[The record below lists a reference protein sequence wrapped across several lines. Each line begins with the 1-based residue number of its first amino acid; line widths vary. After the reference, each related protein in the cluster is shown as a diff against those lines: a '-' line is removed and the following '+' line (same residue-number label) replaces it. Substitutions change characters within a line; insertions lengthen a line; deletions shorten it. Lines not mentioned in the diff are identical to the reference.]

1 MNILFF
7 LKPKATVTVLTTD
20 CTLRQAL
27 EIMDKSGYTAVPLI
41 DEDGKYIGTVSE
53 GDFLWFF
60 KTISIFN
67 LKDAEKVSIKAIN
80 RRRDNLPIRIDEDM
94 SNLINMSKTE
104 NFIPVIDDRD
114 VFIGIV
120 TRQDIIE
127 YFLKNNRVIKN
138 DEK

>member
-20 CTLRQAL
+20 CTLRQSL

-41 DEDGKYIGTVSE
+41 DENGKYVGTVSE

-60 KTISIFN
+60 KNLGIFN
-67 LKDAEKVSIKAIN
+67 LKDAEKVSIKAIK
-80 RRRDNLPIRIDEDM
+80 RRRDNLPIRIDEEM

-120 TRQDIIE
+120 TRQDIID
-127 YFLKNNRVIKN
+127 YFLKNNIIN
-138 DEK
+138 

>member
-60 KTISIFN
+60 KNLGIFN
-67 LKDAEKVSIKAIN
+67 LKDAEKVSIKTIK
-80 RRRDNLPIRIDEDM
+80 RRRDNLPIRVDEDM

-120 TRQDIIE
+120 TRQDIID
-127 YFLKNNRVIKN
+127 YFLKNNKLNKN
-138 DEK
+138 YEK

>member
-20 CTLRQAL
+20 CTLRQSL

-41 DEDGKYIGTVSE
+41 DENGKYVGTVSE

-60 KTISIFN
+60 KNLGIFN
-67 LKDAEKVSIKAIN
+67 LKDAEKVSIKAIK
-80 RRRDNLPIRIDEDM
+80 RRRDNLPIRIDEEM

-120 TRQDIIE
+120 TRQDIID
-127 YFLKNNRVIKN
+127 YFLKNNKIN
-138 DEK
+138 

>member
-20 CTLRQAL
+20 CTLRQSL

-41 DEDGKYIGTVSE
+41 DENGKYVGTVSE

-60 KTISIFN
+60 KNLGIFN
-67 LKDAEKVSIKAIN
+67 LKDAEKVSIKAIK
-80 RRRDNLPIRIDEDM
+80 RRRDNLPIRINEEM

-120 TRQDIIE
+120 TRQDIID
-127 YFLKNNRVIKN
+127 YFLKNNKIN
-138 DEK
+138 

>member
-27 EIMDKSGYTAVPLI
+27 EIMDKSGYTAGPLI
-41 DEDGKYIGTVSE
+41 DEDGKYVGTISE

-60 KTISIFN
+60 KSLGIFN
-67 LKDAEKVSIKAIN
+67 IKDAEKVSIKAIN

-104 NFIPVIDDRD
+104 NFIPVVDDRD

-120 TRQDIIE
+120 TRQDIID
-127 YFLKNNRVIKN
+127 YFLKNNNIK
-138 DEK
+138 

>member
-41 DEDGKYIGTVSE
+41 DEDGKYVGTISE

-60 KTISIFN
+60 KSLGIFN
-67 LKDAEKVSIKAIN
+67 IKDAEKVSIKAIN

-104 NFIPVIDDRD
+104 NFIPVVDDRD

-120 TRQDIIE
+120 TRQDIID
-127 YFLKNNRVIKN
+127 YFLKNNNIK
-138 DEK
+138 

>member
-1 MNILFF
+1 
-7 LKPKATVTVLTTD
+7 
-20 CTLRQAL
+20 
-27 EIMDKSGYTAVPLI
+27 MDKSGYTAVPLI

-60 KTISIFN
+60 KTIGIFN

>member
-7 LKPKATVTVLTTD
+7 LKPKATLTVLTTD

-41 DEDGKYIGTVSE
+41 DEEGRYVGTISE

-60 KTISIFN
+60 KTLGVFN
-67 LKDAEKVSIKAIN
+67 IKDAEKVSIKAIK
-80 RRRDNLPIRIDEDM
+80 RRRDNLPIKIDEDM
-94 SNLINMSKTE
+94 ANLINMSKAE

-120 TRQDIIE
+120 TRQDIID
-127 YFLKNNRVIKN
+127 YFLKNNLSNN

>member
-7 LKPKATVTVLTTD
+7 LKPKATLTVLTTD

-41 DEDGKYIGTVSE
+41 DEEGRYVGTISE

-60 KTISIFN
+60 KTLGVFN
-67 LKDAEKVSIKAIN
+67 IKDAEKVSIKAIK

-94 SNLINMSKTE
+94 ANLINMSKAE

-120 TRQDIIE
+120 TRQDIID
-127 YFLKNNRVIKN
+127 YFLKNNLSNN

>member
-41 DEDGKYIGTVSE
+41 DEDGKYVGTISE

-60 KTISIFN
+60 KTLGIFN

-104 NFIPVIDDRD
+104 NFIPVVDDRD

-120 TRQDIIE
+120 TRQDIID
-127 YFLKNNRVIKN
+127 YFLKNNKIN
-138 DEK
+138 ENYEK